1 MHTTMN
7 GDNRHIMKVRAE
19 LTQMT
24 NPKLVQKPFLKSWY
38 YVTRHCHEIFL
49 RAQMQDLNVW
59 VRDFKT
65 RNQLKANV
73 VVQLAYVSGYY
84 F

>member
-1 MHTTMN
+1 
-7 GDNRHIMKVRAE
+7 MKVRAE

-24 NPKLVQKPFLKSWY
+24 NPKLGQKPFLKSWY
-38 YVTRHCHEIFL
+38 YVTRHYHEIFL
-49 RAQMQDLNVW
+49 RAQMQNLNVW

-65 RNQLKANV
+65 RNQLKANY